1 VAGLA
6 AMFGSGAMTNPIS
19 DIYKTACIMSIGSN
33 TTEAHPVI
41 GVQVKQAVR
50 RGAKLIVINP
60 RRIELVKLANVW
72 LRPKPGTNVALLM
85 GMARIIL
92 EKGLHDPAYVEG
104 RCENFEPF
112 RQSLEQYDLQTVA
125 GITGVPAA
133 DIVKAAELYATCAPA
148 TIMYAMGVT
157 QHSFGTNGVMAVA
170 NLAMLTGNVGKPG
183 SGVNPLRGQNNVQ
196 GACDMGA
203 LPDVYPGYQKVTD
216 EAARSKFAAAWG
228 RVPEGGAGLT
238 LTEMAGQM
246 LAGKIKAVYLMGEN
260 PLLSEPDLA
269 HVRSAFAS
277 LEFLA
282 VQDIFLTETAE
293 LAHVV
298 LPGTSFAEKDGTFTN
313 TERRIQRVRKAV
325 EPVGQ
330 SRPDWQIVCALA
342 SRMGAAGFDY
352 HNSKQIM
359 HELKGLAPIY
369 GGVSHESLE
378 ELSLQWPC
386 PEHGHPG
393 TPVLHC
399 ERFSRG
405 LGRFMPIDY
414 SPPAESPD
422 EEYPLLLTTGRNLY
436 QFHTG
441 TMTRRV
447 KGLSQRVSEEKL
459 EINPQDA
466 AALGVADG
474 ETVKISS
481 RRGSLSLKTQ
491 VTDITPPGVVYMT
504 FHFWE
509 SPVNL
514 LTGAGRDP
522 TAKTPDYKVCAVRV
536 EKLTEA
542 THV

>member
-1 VAGLA
+1 
-6 AMFGSGAMTNPIS
+6 
-19 DIYKTACIMSIGSN
+19 
-33 TTEAHPVI
+33 
-41 GVQVKQAVR
+41 
-50 RGAKLIVINP
+50 
-60 RRIELVKLANVW
+60 
-72 LRPKPGTNVALLM
+72 
-85 GMARIIL
+85 
-92 EKGLHDPAYVEG
+92 
-104 RCENFEPF
+104 
-112 RQSLEQYDLQTVA
+112 
-125 GITGVPAA
+125 
-133 DIVKAAELYATCAPA
+133 
-148 TIMYAMGVT
+148 
-157 QHSFGTNGVMAVA
+157 
-170 NLAMLTGNVGKPG
+170 
-183 SGVNPLRGQNNVQ
+183 
-196 GACDMGA
+196 
-203 LPDVYPGYQKVTD
+203 
-216 EAARSKFAAAWG
+216 
-228 RVPEGGAGLT
+228 
-238 LTEMAGQM
+238 
-246 LAGKIKAVYLMGEN
+246 
-260 PLLSEPDLA
+260 
-269 HVRSAFAS
+269 
-277 LEFLA
+277 
-282 VQDIFLTETAE
+282 
-293 LAHVV
+293 
-298 LPGTSFAEKDGTFTN
+298 
-313 TERRIQRVRKAV
+313 
-325 EPVGQ
+325 
-330 SRPDWQIVCALA
+330 
-342 SRMGAAGFDY
+342 MGAAGFDY
-352 HNSKQIM
+352 NNSKQIM

-414 SPPAESPD
+414 CPPAESPD